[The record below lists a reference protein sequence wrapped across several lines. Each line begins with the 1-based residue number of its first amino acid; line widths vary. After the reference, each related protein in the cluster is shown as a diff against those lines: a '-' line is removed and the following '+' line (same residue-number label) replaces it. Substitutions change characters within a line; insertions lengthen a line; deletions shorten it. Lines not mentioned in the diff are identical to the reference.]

1 MIIKKAI
8 LRSFDSQ
15 NYTAVIQ
22 LSGSDKSYLDGI
34 TVARN
39 LPAVEMLAGRRA
51 AVLFFDENNAGDA
64 VVIAVYA

>member
-1 MIIKKAI
+1 MIIRRAV

-15 NYTAVIQ
+15 SYTAVVQ

-39 LPAVEMLAGRRA
+39 LPSAEMLAGRRI
-51 AVLFFDENNAGDA
+51 AVLLFDENNAGDA

>member
-1 MIIKKAI
+1 MTIKQAV

-15 NYTAVIQ
+15 NYTAVVQ

-39 LPAVEMLAGRRA
+39 LPSAEMVTGRYTA
-51 AVLFFDENNAGDA
+51 ILFFDENNAKDA
-64 VVIAVYA
+64 VVLAVYA

>member
-1 MIIKKAI
+1 MIIRRAV

-15 NYTAVIQ
+15 SYTAVVQ

-39 LPAVEMLAGRRA
+39 LPSAEMLAGRNL
-51 AVLFFDENNAGDA
+51 AVVFFDENSAKDA